1 MPVSGTGTFVW
12 WESQIDPTLIYGIPM
27 GGWRGPDGKF
37 CENNQLE
44 PDIKVAN
51 DPAILSSGH
60 DQQIEAAVKE
70 MMK

>member
-1 MPVSGTGTFVW
+1 M
-12 WESQIDPTLIYGIPM
+12 
-27 GGWRGPDGKF
+27 PDGRF

-44 PDIKVAN
+44 PDIRVGN